1 MFCHPHYNVQRTFN
15 LVFFDFQFVL
25 NKFDKGQALV
35 GKKWPKTLEWI
46 YSTYQLNKQSIIPI
60 LI

>member
-35 GKKWPKTLEWI
+35 GKK
-46 YSTYQLNKQSIIPI
+46 
-60 LI
+60 